1 MSNSGGSRGPSGRGS
16 RELKTRVK
24 TARRR
29 SNSSTRWLE
38 RQLNDPYVAAARRDG
53 YASRAAFKLQELDEK
68 FGLLKPG
75 MRVLDLGAAPGGWC
89 QVALK
94 KMNGRGSIVGVDL
107 LEFGPI
113 DGASCHIL
121 DVETPDSETQ
131 MREWLGGP
139 ADLVLSDMAPSTTGH
154 QTTDQIRVVALAEVA
169 FEVAQSLLKPD
180 GAFVVKLF
188 QGGAV
193 GDFLATLKRDF
204 RIVRHAKPPASRK
217 DSSELYLVAQGF
229 RGTPPG

>member
-1 MSNSGGSRGPSGRGS
+1 
-16 RELKTRVK
+16 
-24 TARRR
+24 
-29 SNSSTRWLE
+29 
-38 RQLNDPYVAAARRDG
+38 
-53 YASRAAFKLQELDEK
+53 
-68 FGLLKPG
+68 
-75 MRVLDLGAAPGGWC
+75 
-89 QVALK
+89 
-94 KMNGRGSIVGVDL
+94 
-107 LEFGPI
+107 
-113 DGASCHIL
+113 
-121 DVETPDSETQ
+121 